1 MCSSES
7 LIPAGRKLTRCDVVV
22 ASVVVGLSHGVVSD
36 AATVSGIPVAET
48 VSDVVVRDNVPVPK
62 FAFVCGG
69 GLRFLH
75 PPTWLLFDIE
85 NSSPSVSMGPWVL
98 PSIVLLMVRPRPIRA
113 RSRCG
118 CARTTIFSA
127 I

>member
-7 LIPAGRKLTRCDVVV
+7 LIPAVRKLTRCD
-22 ASVVVGLSHGVVSD
+22 VVVGLSHGVVSD

-48 VSDVVVRDNVPVPK
+48 VSDVVVSDIVPMPK

-85 NSSPSVSMGPWVL
+85 THRL
-98 PSIVLLMVRPRPIRA
+98 PSPWFLGYCR
-113 RSRCG
+113 RSFC
-118 CARTTIFSA
+118 
-127 I
+127 